1 MSATNEQALSIS
13 AGKVYIAEWAA
24 ITALDDTLSNAI
36 TVKSELDAL
45 SYERLSSV
53 TDVEFAVNTSEN
65 QIKVETD
72 DNGIIYQAYTPQAKI
87 TWNRYETG
95 DVQAL
100 QYMLWVNVLD
110 VAGSPASK
118 LYGQNLTTKS
128 LPKLVIKIVG
138 INDSNWEKNTVYLYD
153 AWLSGDVI
161 QSFVD
166 VVRAWDIKPSPFEFM
181 GNKWWMWLVSAE
193 RF

>member
-53 TDVEFAVNTSEN
+53 TDVEFTVNTSEN